1 MNYIKV
7 NAWNV
12 WDSANSLFY
21 AMKDGDKAE
30 ITEAQFGDRVY
41 IITTKK
47 TYVMGNDKVWY
58 EM

>member
-1 MNYIKV
+1 MDFIRV

-12 WDSANSLFY
+12 WDASNALFY
-21 AMKDGDKAE
+21 AMKDADKDA
-30 ITEAQFGDRVY
+30 IDEAQFGDRVY

-47 TYVMGNDKVWY
+47 TYVMGNDETWY

>member
-1 MNYIKV
+1 MNYIRV

-12 WDSANSLFY
+12 WDAANALFY
-21 AMKDGDKAE
+21 AMEDSDKAE

-47 TYVMGNDKVWY
+47 TYVMGNDETWY

>member
-1 MNYIKV
+1 MNYIRV

-12 WDSANSLFY
+12 WDTTNALFY
-21 AMKDGDKAE
+21 AMEDGDKAG

>member
-1 MNYIKV
+1 MT
-7 NAWNV
+7 NA
-12 WDSANSLFY
+12 LFY
-21 AMKDGDKAE
+21 AMKDDDKAG